1 MPPSKIM
8 KKIRP
13 WHVLLGAFFSGVILV
28 ALVWQLSPTML
39 DWGIRYLAS
48 EAETDDF
55 DMDIERIDPWG
66 VSIADILISTE
77 ETDLSVGSLLLL
89 FNPSSLTAGEIDSF
103 TLRDIRLETN
113 GKRML
118 DQLLDDQNPEAD
130 KVDVLWLEK
139 LGEYLSD
146 PKLKTFRVFN
156 AETSWLWP
164 DFSLP
169 LEFTIKGDYSEGSAS
184 TTVDGE
190 LSRFPFLSEIH
201 FWQEEENTYG
211 EMEIKFPDL
220 NKSEEL
226 KAPLKKFTGMDLGDD
241 LKIDSGD
248 LVMQGIGRVEGNNFV
263 DLFMEFNGSSIAGEL
278 HGFPFEISRVISFVT
293 PRKAGIFSTRTY
305 ANLSVENYFNARGL
319 ALGVEVDEEK
329 ILVRS
334 SFQEVEATDA
344 MGKTKIIGLSLP
356 VIDLNLST
364 FESQAL
370 TRPQDIFFDSLELEE
385 YGVNLVNG
393 RVNLFVDPDLDLF
406 RVQVLPL
413 TAILTDMDIRLFGL
427 SFNGL
432 GNLSDPLIGGMNQVL
447 SCDQALL
454 GEDSIVENLSL
465 TFRPSGTKE
474 IVLDSL
480 TAKLKGVFTD
490 INPAK
495 CTVSFSDDN
504 KGGCRIDFNGTDI
517 RLGRDSVVLEGL
529 TGSISV
535 DSFDPLLTAPRNS
548 LSFRK
553 LRNDQITL
561 EDGNFSISVNE
572 EGEFVLSD
580 FYVSVFGGRLEV
592 ELAKWQMY
600 SDLLKV
606 ETKMTEVS
614 GQQLVDFFD
623 NLEIQIEGNFSG
635 MVSFSNYDGAW
646 DFGTGFL
653 QLNPSANANIKFKQG
668 DLIYGGVESTD
679 PQAKNLRL
687 TSWALEDLEV
697 NGMGIN
703 FKVLENERQIIMNI
717 NGARETK
724 DQRVDLDYKPRFLGG
739 LQDLL
744 KWRENLNLPRN

>member
-1 MPPSKIM
+1 MPLSKII

-13 WHVLLGAFFSGVILV
+13 WHVFLGSFFSVVILV
-28 ALVWQLSPTML
+28 ALIWQLSPTML
-39 DWGIRYLAS
+39 DWGIRYLAA
-48 EAETDDF
+48 EAETEDF

-66 VSIADILISTE
+66 VSIEDILISKQETE
-77 ETDLSVGSLLLL
+77 LSVGSLLLL
-89 FNPSSLTAGEIDSF
+89 FSPSGLSTGEIDSF
-103 TLRDIRLETN
+103 TLRDVRLEMD
-113 GKRML
+113 GKKVL
-118 DQLLDDQNPEAD
+118 DQLLDDQSQE
-130 KVDVLWLEK
+130 VDEVDILWLEK

-156 AETSWLWP
+156 AETSWAWP
-164 DFSLP
+164 EFSLP

-190 LSRFPFLSEIH
+190 LSSFPFLSEIH

-226 KAPLKKFTGMDLGDD
+226 KAPLKRFTGMDLGDD
-241 LKIDSGD
+241 LRINSGD
-248 LVMQGIGRVEGNNFV
+248 LVMQGIGRVEGNNLL
-263 DLFMEFNGSSIAGEL
+263 DLFMEFNGSGIVGEL
-278 HGFPFEISRVISFVT
+278 HGFPFDISRFISFLT
-293 PRKAGIFSTRTY
+293 PKKAGMFSTRTY
-305 ANLSVENYFNARGL
+305 ANLSVENYFDARGL
-319 ALGVEVDEEK
+319 TLGIEVDEEK
-329 ILVRS
+329 LLLRS
-334 SFQEVEATDA
+334 SIQEVEATDA
-344 MGKTKIIGLSLP
+344 MGEAKIIGLSLP
-356 VIDLNLST
+356 VIDLNLSS

-370 TRPQDIFFDSLELEE
+370 TRPQDIFFDSLQFEE

-413 TAILTDMDIRLFGL
+413 TAILPDMDIRLFGL

-432 GNLSDPLIGGMNQVL
+432 GDLSDPLNGGINQVI
-447 SCDQALL
+447 SCDQTLL
-454 GEDSIVENLSL
+454 GEDSMVENLSL
-465 TFRPSGTKE
+465 AFRSSGTKRV
-474 IVLDSL
+474 VLDSL

-490 INPAK
+490 INPAN
-495 CTVSFSDDN
+495 CTVSFSDDSQ
-504 KGGCRIDFNGTDI
+504 GGCRIDFNGTDI
-517 RLGRDSVVLEGL
+517 RLGRDSLVLEGL

-535 DSFDPLLTAPRNS
+535 DSFDPLLTAPRNTF
-548 LSFRK
+548 SFRI
-553 LRNDQITL
+553 LSNDQITL

-614 GQQLVDFFD
+614 GQKLIDFFD
-623 NLEIQIEGNFSG
+623 NLEIQIDGNFSG

-668 DLIYGGVESTD
+668 DLIYGGVDSTD
-679 PQAKNLRL
+679 PKAKNLRL

-717 NGARETK
+717 NGVRETK

-744 KWRENLNLPRN
+744 KWRENLHIPSN